1 MFSWSRRSSLTIVKL
16 GNVFDGG
23 SFADSVWFTR
33 AWTLQELLA
42 PHTILFYTH
51 DWSLYMNHDTTNH
64 KTDPALLEELQKV
77 TGIAKQHLID
87 FSPGMGDAR
96 LKLHWASCRRT
107 TRPEDFAYSLFGIF
121 QVHFPVIYGEGGE
134 NALGRLLAEVI
145 SRSGDVSILDWVGEP
160 SSFNSCFPANLVPY
174 QTVPHIPLV
183 PSDPARG
190 NRWKLKKAQKLA
202 SNLARLPRAGFLN
215 NKMALPSTVHPVT
228 TARLQDSSTN
238 PSSYTYEIHASRLV
252 PLRVTLSV
260 KLDKGAGRYL
270 LLRPWHS
277 GALPTRIGSD
287 DHAVWELLEQLKQP
301 FNALLLEI
309 LPKNEYR
316 RIASDCMVTACPADL
331 NSVLDSQVLIAD
343 II

>member
-1 MFSWSRRSSLTIVKL
+1 MKQLVLKVALDVLKGAPLRLLHTPTGVLCNRNRKLSYFEDSPQYQQLLSFLSSLSLDSQQLETVIASAISKYFAFSMLSHRWDSGELVLRDIEGRSIYNLGGSMEGLAKLQQFCIISFRRNLQWAWSDTCCIDKESSAEVQEAIGSMFSWSRRSSLTIVKL

-145 SRSGDVSILDWVGEP
+145 SRSGDVSILDW
-160 SSFNSCFPANLVPY
+160 
-174 QTVPHIPLV
+174 
-183 PSDPARG
+183 
-190 NRWKLKKAQKLA
+190 
-202 SNLARLPRAGFLN
+202 
-215 NKMALPSTVHPVT
+215 
-228 TARLQDSSTN
+228 
-238 PSSYTYEIHASRLV
+238 
-252 PLRVTLSV
+252 
-260 KLDKGAGRYL
+260 
-270 LLRPWHS
+270 
-277 GALPTRIGSD
+277 
-287 DHAVWELLEQLKQP
+287 
-301 FNALLLEI
+301 
-309 LPKNEYR
+309 
-316 RIASDCMVTACPADL
+316 
-331 NSVLDSQVLIAD
+331 
-343 II
+343 